1 MENDQSTSPELKP
14 KPKPNSTQ
22 GPQPRP
28 PLTSL
33 SSELDSGR
41 LELKRWS
48 RVRTMWPRMQ
58 RLVSPALGQFWVI
71 GGNPGNYKTQTMWN
85 LALDVASCQQRVLFV
100 SLEIE
105 PWSMSLKA
113 VSRFARIP
121 LDRLKEAGANPDAMT
136 SAECETAAKAED
148 RIRELDLLMRMHG
161 ARNGRSTI
169 EVLASAC
176 RNRFAAIFVDH
187 LGMMARQANSELDEI
202 PKAVEAFRA
211 LAHGELVA
219 GYSPLVCLASPL
231 KRVEDAS
238 DDRLPQMSDLR
249 GSQRIESDAD
259 VVMILQKRPAKE
271 DSGAPDIVDGFV
283 VKNRDGIAPV
293 VLIFDADGST
303 CTVRERRPEIEEPP
317 PEDWRD
323 GR

>member
-1 MENDQSTSPELKP
+1 MANEAPPSNSPAP
-14 KPKPNSTQ
+14 KPRPNSSQ
-22 GPQPRP
+22 GPQPKP

-41 LELKRWS
+41 QALKHWA

-85 LALDVASCQQRVLFV
+85 LALDMASCQHRVLFV

-105 PWSMSLKA
+105 PWAMSLKA

-121 LDRLKEAGANPDAMT
+121 LDRIKSSIADPDALT
-136 SAECETAAKAED
+136 SAECEAEAKAVS
-148 RIRELDLLMRMHG
+148 RIAELDLLMRMHG
-161 ARNGRSTI
+161 PKNGRSTV

-176 RNRFAAIFVDH
+176 RNRFDAVFIDH

-211 LAHGELVA
+211 LSHGELVKD
-219 GYSPLVCLASPL
+219 YSPLVCLASPL

-259 VVMILQKRPAKE
+259 VVIILQKRPAKE
-271 DSGAPDIVDGFV
+271 ESGAPDVVDGFV

-293 VLIFDADGST
+293 VLVLDANGST
-303 CTVRERRPEIEEPP
+303 CTVTERRPEPEPEPP
-317 PEDWRD
+317 ADWNDR
-323 GR
+323 